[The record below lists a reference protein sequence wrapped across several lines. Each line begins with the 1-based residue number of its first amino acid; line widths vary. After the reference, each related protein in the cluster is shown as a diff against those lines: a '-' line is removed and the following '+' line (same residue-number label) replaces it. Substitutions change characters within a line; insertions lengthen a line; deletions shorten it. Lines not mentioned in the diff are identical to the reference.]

1 MTKPAGRHV
10 AAVRCDVPPAP
21 QRQRH
26 RRLRPVSRRGGVVV
40 LLCGLLAIGT
50 GACGM
55 AIASNTGHPAASP
68 SGPPTFVP
76 VPRGQR
82 APVPQPSGS
91 GKVAKPASL
100 IIPSIGVKTR
110 LIRLGVTS
118 AGALQVPVSTAVAG
132 WYTFSPRPG
141 AIGSSIIA
149 GHIDSFRG
157 PGIFYRL
164 QEMKPGE
171 KIYIRRTNRTVA
183 VFRVTGKHTFLKSHF
198 PTQDVYGPTPTAQL
212 RLITCGGTFEVATG
226 HYLSNVI
233 VFATLT
239 K

>member
-1 MTKPAGRHV
+1 MQLSQNI
-10 AAVRCDVPPAP
+10 D
-21 QRQRH
+21 
-26 RRLRPVSRRGGVVV
+26 
-40 LLCGLLAIGT
+40 GT
-50 GACGM
+50 
-55 AIASNTGHPAASP
+55 
-68 SGPPTFVP
+68 
-76 VPRGQR
+76 
-82 APVPQPSGS
+82 
-91 GKVAKPASL
+91 
-100 IIPSIGVKTR
+100 
-110 LIRLGVTS
+110 
-118 AGALQVPVSTAVAG
+118 LQVPPLSNLNLTG
-132 WYTFSPRPG
+132 WYKYSVTPG
-141 AIGSSIIA
+141 QKGPAVIA

-171 KIYIRRTNRTVA
+171 RIYIRRTNRTVA